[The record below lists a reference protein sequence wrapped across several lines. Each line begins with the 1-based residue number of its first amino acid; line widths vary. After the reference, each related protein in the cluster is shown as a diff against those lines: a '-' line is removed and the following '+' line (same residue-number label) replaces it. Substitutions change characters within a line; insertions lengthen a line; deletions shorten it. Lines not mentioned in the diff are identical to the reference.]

1 MSRDRTETLPESV
14 SMLPVCLLSDLN
26 TPLTTWHRNIPH
38 VSRIIKLKKINF
50 FIFYLLIKYK
60 TRCRNLKASRRF
72 NLHPMLLWC
81 KVANQRVPMECLRD
95 HKYLTI
101 MLNTGIMIKK
111 LFDFVHHLIGYIFGY
126 HIVSVLIFVIIG

>member
-1 MSRDRTETLPESV
+1 MSRDRTETLPEYV

-38 VSRIIKLKKINF
+38 VSRIIKRKKEKHFDFYIN
-50 FIFYLLIKYK
+50 ILLIKYK
-60 TRCRNLKASRRF
+60 TRRNLKAPGRF

-81 KVANQRVPMECLRD
+81 KVASQRVPMERLRD

-101 MLNTGIMIKK
+101 MLNTGIMSKK
-111 LFDFVHHLIGYIFGY
+111 LFDFVHHLIGYFG
-126 HIVSVLIFVIIG
+126 VLSLFQS